1 MYVPY
6 MCNYLFLF
14 ISSKEV
20 SMSGRSLKYADIYI
34 KSARRALRT
43 PRQLKSKQFY
53 EIDRWYKARIEKP
66 IVYPQLYVIQP
77 EKHLK
82 TLEER
87 MKELQT
93 VDQQKINIGFHY
105 EYSIPSASTLNA
117 AEKAEL
123 EQEAR
128 LRKCTIVIHFV
139 ISTFL
144 RIILLKVKLDL
155 ETIEEEN
162 SQGSE
167 PMLVKQMAEH
177 YGIFRDLFHSMVYF
191 YPIVPLKIL
200 FPIDNETA
208 YRVYYGNILKPEE
221 VNSAPLVSFK
231 AEPNTYWTLMAVN
244 LDGNAYEN
252 DTEVLHWFVCNI
264 EAGQLETGEVIS
276 PYLQPLPF
284 RGTGLHRVAFLLFKQ
299 THPFLEHLSE
309 FKETIKADT
318 LAGRSFS
325 VSRFYKRLED
335 VITPAGL
342 AFCQCEWDSSC
353 TACFHDILNM
363 KEPVYKYQWPAP
375 YIPPQE
381 YIPEEPQ
388 PFNEYLDKYRD
399 VESIEKQLLMK
410 RLSRS
415 SAFQCDPEMP
425 KYPNIFY
432 KEEKLTVPSWLMLER
447 YKENLGL
454 GKYSSIYKNPID

>member
-1 MYVPY
+1 
-6 MCNYLFLF
+6 
-14 ISSKEV
+14 
-20 SMSGRSLKYADIYI
+20 MSGRSLKYADIYI

-43 PRQLKSKQFY
+43 PRVGRPWRTRKLLNLTAFFRNRFY

-93 VDQQKINIGFHY
+93 VDHQKINIGFHY

-128 LRKCTIVIHFV
+128 LRK
-139 ISTFL
+139 L
-144 RIILLKVKLDL
+144 KLDL

-177 YGIFRDLFHSMVYF
+177 YGIFRDLFH
-191 YPIVPLKIL
+191 
-200 FPIDNETA
+200 T
-208 YRVYYGNILKPEE
+208 YRVYYGNILKPKE
-221 VNSAPLVSFK
+221 VKSAPLVSFK

-264 EAGQLETGEVIS
+264 EAGQLETGE
-276 PYLQPLPF
+276 
-284 RGTGLHRVAFLLFKQ
+284 Q

-410 RLSRS
+410 RLLRS

>member
-1 MYVPY
+1 MQA
-6 MCNYLFLF
+6 
-14 ISSKEV
+14 V

-43 PRQLKSKQFY
+43 PR
-53 EIDRWYKARIEKP
+53 IDRWYKARIEKP

-93 VDQQKINIGFHY
+93 VDHQKINIGFHY

-123 EQEAR
+123 EQEA
-128 LRKCTIVIHFV
+128 L
-139 ISTFL
+139 
-144 RIILLKVKLDL
+144 KLDL

-208 YRVYYGNILKPEE
+208 YRVYYGNILKPKE
-221 VNSAPLVSFK
+221 VKSAPLVSFK

-410 RLSRS
+410 RLLRS

>member
-1 MYVPY
+1 
-6 MCNYLFLF
+6 
-14 ISSKEV
+14 
-20 SMSGRSLKYADIYI
+20 MSGRSLKYADIYI

-43 PRQLKSKQFY
+43 PRVGRPWRTRKLLNLTAFFRNRFY

-66 IVYPQLYVIQP
+66 IVYPHLYVIQP

-87 MKELQT
+87 MKEFQT
-93 VDQQKINIGFHY
+93 VEQQKINIGFHY
-105 EYSIPSASTLNA
+105 ECSIPSASPLNA

-123 EQEAR
+123 EEEAR
-128 LRKCTIVIHFV
+128 LRK
-139 ISTFL
+139 L
-144 RIILLKVKLDL
+144 KLDL

-200 FPIDNETA
+200 FPIDNENA
-208 YRVYYGNILKPEE
+208 HRVYYGNILKPEE
-221 VNSAPLVSFK
+221 VKSAPLVSFK
-231 AEPNTYWTLMAVN
+231 AESNTYWTLMAVN
-244 LDGNAYEN
+244 LDGNPYEN
-252 DTEVLHWFVCNI
+252 DTEMLHWFVSVKMRKFLISDPCCAKFYYFRFSCNI

-299 THPFLEHLSE
+299 TQPFLEHLSE

-325 VSRFYKRLED
+325 VSRFYQRLED

-342 AFCQCEWDSSC
+342 AFFQCEWDSSC

-432 KEEKLTVPSWLMLER
+432 NEEKLTVPSWLMLER

>member
-1 MYVPY
+1 
-6 MCNYLFLF
+6 
-14 ISSKEV
+14 
-20 SMSGRSLKYADIYI
+20 MSGRSLKYADIYI

-43 PRQLKSKQFY
+43 PR
-53 EIDRWYKARIEKP
+53 IDRWYKARIEKP

-123 EQEAR
+123 EQEA
-128 LRKCTIVIHFV
+128 L
-139 ISTFL
+139 
-144 RIILLKVKLDL
+144 KLDL

-221 VNSAPLVSFK
+221 VKSAPLVSFK

-309 FKETIKADT
+309 FKETIKANT

-447 YKENLGL
+447 YKENLEPNRLVTNRDGSVSGSKNFAQIQMPMSVQTITITRIHRFCNMKYIL
-454 GKYSSIYKNPID
+454 KSGKPMKLQNT

>member
-1 MYVPY
+1 
-6 MCNYLFLF
+6 
-14 ISSKEV
+14 
-20 SMSGRSLKYADIYI
+20 
-34 KSARRALRT
+34 
-43 PRQLKSKQFY
+43 
-53 EIDRWYKARIEKP
+53 
-66 IVYPQLYVIQP
+66 
-77 EKHLK
+77 
-82 TLEER
+82 

-123 EQEAR
+123 EQEA
-128 LRKCTIVIHFV
+128 L
-139 ISTFL
+139 
-144 RIILLKVKLDL
+144 KLDL

-191 YPIVPLKIL
+191 YPVVPLKIL

-363 KEPVYKYQWPAP
+363 KEPVYKY
-375 YIPPQE
+375 
-381 YIPEEPQ
+381 
-388 PFNEYLDKYRD
+388 LDKYRD